1 MSRRVLVIV
10 DRIYRVVIVVHVH
23 QVFGI
28 FHHVNDVNVMVMRIF
43 VNQIQVFVLIVEI
56 QQGVII
62 VKNVQMDIM
71 EMQD

>member
-1 MSRRVLVIV
+1 MLLLVLVIV
-10 DRIYRVVIVVHVH
+10 DRILLVVIVVHVH

-28 FHHVNDVNVMVMRIF
+28 FHHVNDVNVMVMQRF

-56 QQGVII
+56 LQVVII

-71 EMQD
+71 EMLD

>member
-1 MSRRVLVIV
+1 MLLLVLVIV
-10 DRIYRVVIVVHVH
+10 DRTLPVVIVEHVH

-28 FHHVNDVNVMVMRIF
+28 FHLVNDVNVMVIRIF

-56 QQGVII
+56 QQREII

-71 EMQD
+71 EMLD